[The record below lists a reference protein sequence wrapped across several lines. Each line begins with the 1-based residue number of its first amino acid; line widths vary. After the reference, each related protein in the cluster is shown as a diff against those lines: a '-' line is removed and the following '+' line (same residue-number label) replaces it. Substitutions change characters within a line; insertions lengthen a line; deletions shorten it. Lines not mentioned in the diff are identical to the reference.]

1 MLSEEEQTEIDETV
15 DSAYTMYFDSVKN
28 VDFADTE
35 LEGEALDAAVEAKMA
50 EYGYPTRDELLT
62 YETESTVLEKVYDE
76 AVKDVTVSEEELQE
90 AYNTHVESAMT
101 TYGNSPSSYGT
112 DVPERLDHLLRA
124 RRLPLRQAHP
134 D

>member
-1 MLSEEEQTEIDETV
+1 MPQWKQKWPS
-15 DSAYTMYFDSVKN
+15 
-28 VDFADTE
+28 
-35 LEGEALDAAVEAKMA
+35 MA
-50 EYGYPTRDELLT
+50 TPTRDELLT

-101 TYGNSPSSYGT
+101 TYGNSPSQLRHRRA
-112 DVPERLDHLLRA
+112 ERLDHLLRA